1 MCARI
6 RVPFGFAPG
15 GGTFLTP
22 RSIRRKH
29 LMHRARGAS
38 RPGDAGSAR
47 LSHAP
52 REQCKKS
59 LIGACGRH
67 APPRTWTPALRNR
80 QRGPMTKTPF
90 ATNPATKLSWWQ
102 LVLIGVFTNASR
114 PGIITS
120 RARVAVVTSL
130 WKTTPGGSGTAP
142 ASEPEPQDT
151 SRPAGMRSPR
161 GRMCARAR
169 RKVAAERITRT
180 HLEQSSTKMLSH
192 RPTAHAGALGHK
204 TKRTHSSSVSECE
217 IDENRSADQDISKTL
232 ADRIATRGTV
242 VR

>member
-29 LMHRARGAS
+29 LMQRARGAS

-80 QRGPMTKTPF
+80 QRGPILSLLPKT
-90 ATNPATKLSWWQ
+90 SQ
-102 LVLIGVFTNASR
+102 LVGRRVICRPDIDSENRTCLRSSPSQINIRARATTPHRRPLHAKKMVASDHIGVSF
-114 PGIITS
+114 GYF
-120 RARVAVVTSL
+120 
-130 WKTTPGGSGTAP
+130 
-142 ASEPEPQDT
+142 
-151 SRPAGMRSPR
+151 
-161 GRMCARAR
+161 
-169 RKVAAERITRT
+169 
-180 HLEQSSTKMLSH
+180 
-192 RPTAHAGALGHK
+192 GAMAWCVLLRDPDPK
-204 TKRTHSSSVSECE
+204 P
-217 IDENRSADQDISKTL
+217 
-232 ADRIATRGTV
+232 DR
-242 VR
+242 